1 MHQYC
6 WSDRHVALVSLL
18 LHNIYSQSS
27 KQTSELNAFLK
38 LEMFLFNNTSKFFM
52 QPRQK
57 GGLVQGSQFHAGNSP
72 AQSLQGTQAMG
83 MMGSIN
89 LGSQLRANG
98 ALASYAQQR
107 MNPGQLRQQVAQ
119 QSSLTSAQV

>member
-1 MHQYC
+1 M
-6 WSDRHVALVSLL
+6 

-27 KQTSELNAFLK
+27 KQTSELNAFLI
-38 LEMFLFNNTSKFFM
+38 LEMFLFNNTSNFFM

-98 ALASYAQQR
+98 LASYAQQR
-107 MNPGQLRQQVAQ
+107 MNPGQLRQQLAR